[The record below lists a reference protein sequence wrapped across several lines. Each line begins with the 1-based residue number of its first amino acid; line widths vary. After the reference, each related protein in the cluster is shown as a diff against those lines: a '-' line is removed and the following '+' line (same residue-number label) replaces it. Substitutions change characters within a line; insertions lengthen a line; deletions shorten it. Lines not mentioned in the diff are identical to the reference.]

1 MELKLVLIAIFISP
15 ICLTRSLASVYR
27 NEFVELGTT
36 VTLKCSNTKIAWNDM
51 IFVIWKIPMRDTYC
65 IIAVA
70 KNDSDHDTCHDG
82 KKQNHTA
89 DGTYHLIIPKFSVQ
103 DEGNYTCD
111 TSYQAGGSVEIIRVS
126 AWARPHLTG
135 WLENEGGHTVAVC
148 EATGK
153 PAASIYWETP
163 WNSSSSITQTSKN
176 TGQLSTVISRLCLP
190 QNTSYKNLICV
201 ATANDAMHTVTRF
214 SNFTFTFIDTQNN
227 LALILGV
234 VLPTI
239 VTVFLLFVLYLK
251 CKNHMPLSIFRKICC
266 KLDKPATNEEKPQQ
280 PCDPEELEPY
290 ASYVQ
295 RVNSIYNSSADLFK
309 A

>member
-1 MELKLVLIAIFISP
+1 M
-15 ICLTRSLASVYR
+15 CLPVYR

-111 TSYQAGGSVEIIRVS
+111 TLYQEGGSVEIIRVS

-163 WNSSSSITQTSKN
+163 WNSSSITQTSKN
-176 TGQLSTVISRLCLP
+176 TGQLSTVISRLYLP
-190 QNTSYKNLICV
+190 QNTSYRNLICV

-214 SNFTFTFIDTQNN
+214 SNFTFTFIDNVKRP
-227 LALILGV
+227 I
-234 VLPTI
+234 I
-239 VTVFLLFVLYLK
+239 VYFVLG
-251 CKNHMPLSIFRKICC
+251 SIIASLTGLYIMRKKLTIIRKLCC
-266 KLDKPATNEEKPQQ
+266 KPNNQLPNNPDE
-280 PCDPEELEPY
+280 
-290 ASYVQ
+290 VQ
-295 RVNSIYNSSADLFK
+295 IYTDLQSGPSIYNTLFPTVQETQ
-309 A
+309 AQTEIYVNTERHH